1 MAADGS
7 RRRPDG
13 RSGRS
18 RATRR
23 VAGAAAAA
31 ALAYALGA
39 GAAAGPAALGA
50 QQSPRTTWDR
60 VFTAEQARRG
70 GEIYGGMCAS
80 CHGSQLDGIDAAP
93 ALNGG
98 SFYANWNGIS
108 VADMADRVRVSMPA
122 NTPGIMSRQQVA
134 DVLAYVFSR
143 NGMPAGPA
151 ELPRQSAQ
159 LKGIVFRSQRGR

>member
-1 MAADGS
+1 MGTRIRWGAPRGAFGS
-7 RRRPDG
+7 
-13 RSGRS
+13 
-18 RATRR
+18 
-23 VAGAAAAA
+23 AAAV
-31 ALAYALGA
+31 ALAFAL
-39 GAAAGPAALGA
+39 AAGPAALGA
-50 QQSPRTTWDR
+50 QQSDRTTWDR

-80 CHGSQLDGIDAAP
+80 CHGSQLDGVDAAP
-93 ALNGG
+93 ALDGG

-122 NTPGIMSRQQVA
+122 NAPGIMSRQQVV

-143 NGMPAGPA
+143 NGMPPGTA